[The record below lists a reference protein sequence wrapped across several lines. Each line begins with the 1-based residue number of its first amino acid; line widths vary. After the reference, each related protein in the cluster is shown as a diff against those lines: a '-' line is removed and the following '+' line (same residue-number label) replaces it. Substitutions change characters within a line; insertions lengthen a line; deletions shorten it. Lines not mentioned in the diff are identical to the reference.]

1 MTPAEIAARPKGTR
15 MWGVVTPRGKV
26 LGVGLVKADLADY
39 WRVEIKYH
47 GAKIVRVRAII
58 EKEPALAVAREVQQR
73 RSGALAI
80 MEDGK

>member
-1 MTPAEIAARPKGTR
+1 MSPAEIAARPKGLQ

-26 LGVGLVKADLADY
+26 LAAGLIKADLADY

-58 EKEPALAVAREVQQR
+58 EKE
-73 RSGALAI
+73 
-80 MEDGK
+80 DGK